1 MDADPPKYGT
11 DLENYSQHV
20 SLQVAGA
27 CILCIPRT
35 HAKQFD
41 FPLPQSFTISVGD
54 LRTEGKHKTIHW
66 WTTFLSNKLCAF
78 EVSYPISRQTPCVMK
93 SHPTAW
99 LALAVLAT
107 LIAMHL
113 VVFLR
118 SCVTRPTQAFSGC
131 THSETFTFVTG
142 REQKNKWYTWDN
154 LSMVS
159 AAYHINCQNPFSFHP
174 HVASNFNYIQFSV
187 GTSLGSI
194 FQNLNYV
201 YSALKSYFKALI
213 FGSLQRD
220 ANSTS
225 LSNLLVRTQCKY
237 C

>member
-1 MDADPPKYGT
+1 MDVGPPKYGT

-78 EVSYPISRQTPCVMK
+78 KVSYPISRRTPCVMK

-107 LIAMHL
+107 FIAMHL

-142 REQKNKWYTWDN
+142 REQKTNGTLEIIWVWFQLLTTITVK
-154 LSMVS
+154 
-159 AAYHINCQNPFSFHP
+159 NPLCFHP
-174 HVASNFNYIQFSV
+174 HVAS
-187 GTSLGSI
+187 
-194 FQNLNYV
+194 
-201 YSALKSYFKALI
+201 
-213 FGSLQRD
+213 
-220 ANSTS
+220 
-225 LSNLLVRTQCKY
+225 
-237 C
+237 